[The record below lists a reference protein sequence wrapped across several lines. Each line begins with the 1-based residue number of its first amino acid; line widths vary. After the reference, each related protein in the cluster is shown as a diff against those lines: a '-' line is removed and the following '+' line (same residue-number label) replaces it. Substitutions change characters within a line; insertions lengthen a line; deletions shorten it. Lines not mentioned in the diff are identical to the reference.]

1 MLLVTDVELIIHRE
15 VDRVDVTEPQRRRAI
30 LRENAESGLFF
41 YPSGCQRHG
50 LKVTRSD
57 QIAGDVIVLESL
69 TVKDLH
75 TLKRVS
81 ILSAE
86 VAAIWHELNSL

>member
-1 MLLVTDVELIIHRE
+1 VN
-15 VDRVDVTEPQRRRAI
+15 VTEPQRRGAI

-41 YPSGCQRHG
+41 NPSGCQGLG
-50 LKVTRSD
+50 LKVVRSA
-57 QIAGDVIVLESL
+57 QIAGDIIILESL
-69 TVKDLH
+69 TVNDLH

-86 VAAIWHELNSL
+86 VAAIWHELNGL